1 VGRGCSSVTEG
12 YTKRWVAK
20 ALHIGF
26 YRVNDLIGQGLLEL
40 KNSAIVRFSF
50 QEFINQHA
58 AQLGIEVSAEA
69 RALLHS
75 KRPSIAQ
82 KRISRALR
90 VNIAQVRRWVNMN
103 LLQPVDAH
111 ITMASFE
118 AYCRQHAGKLH
129 QELMD
134 RDEREWFATELDVP
148 IREAKEILTSHP
160 TLKHLLTVRQ
170 CPRCRARCRG
180 NGFFMHVR
188 KCPRLKGL
196 KTKPIDSSK
205 SSELPETVRSHQ
217 NSRASA

>member
-26 YRVNDLIGQGLLEL
+26 YRVNDLIEQGLLEL
-40 KNSAIVRFSF
+40 KNSAILRLSF
-50 QEFINQHA
+50 QQFINEHA
-58 AQLGIEVSAEA
+58 ARLGIEISADV

-82 KRISRALR
+82 MRINRALR
-90 VNIAQVRRWVNMN
+90 VNIVQVRRWVNMN

-111 ITMASFE
+111 ITLASFE
-118 AYCRQHAGKLH
+118 AYCRQHAGNLH

-148 IREAKEILTSHP
+148 IREPKQISPSDPA
-160 TLKHLLTVRQ
+160 LKHLLIVRQ
-170 CPRCRARCRG
+170 CPGCRVRCRG

-188 KCPRLKGL
+188 RCPRQRAPRQ
-196 KTKPIDSSK
+196 TKP
-205 SSELPETVRSHQ
+205 
-217 NSRASA
+217 RATNEGGIVENR